1 MEMENLAVMGLPPA
15 VDRFAGIDHIGTGCR
30 IASNVSIM
38 RHGQR
43 SGDLLQ
49 LGDEV
54 SLFDHNRLLLGDVT
68 INLDARIQ
76 IGARSIINVGG
87 YISGE
92 GGLQIGEE
100 VLIGPHVRIFS
111 AGHAIHGGDIS
122 IYRNPL
128 TYATVNIGDGAWIG
142 GGSTILPGVQIGK
155 GAVVG
160 AGSVVTRDV
169 PAFAIVAGNPAKIIR
184 YRSGNEP
191 PIKPVS
197 TIALHWWHK
206 LQRVFF
212 NTD

>member
-1 MEMENLAVMGLPPA
+1 MEIENPAVMGLPSA
-15 VDRFAGIDHIGTGCR
+15 VNNFPGIDHIGTGCR
-30 IASNVSIM
+30 IAANVSIM

-43 SGDLLQ
+43 AGDLLK
-49 LGDEV
+49 LDDGV
-54 SLFDHNRLLLGDVT
+54 SLFDHTRLLLGDVT
-68 INLDARIQ
+68 INLDACIR

-92 GGLQIGEE
+92 GGLQIGQE

-128 TYATVNIGDGAWIG
+128 TYATVSIGDGSWIG
-142 GGSTILPGVQIGK
+142 GGSTILPGVQIGA

-169 PAFAIVAGNPAKIIR
+169 PAFAIVAGNPAKFLH
-184 YRSGNEP
+184 YRSGYAP
-191 PIKPVS
+191 PSDKEQAVPRQ
-197 TIALHWWHK
+197 WWKK
-206 LQRVFF
+206 LK
-212 NTD
+212 DWLS